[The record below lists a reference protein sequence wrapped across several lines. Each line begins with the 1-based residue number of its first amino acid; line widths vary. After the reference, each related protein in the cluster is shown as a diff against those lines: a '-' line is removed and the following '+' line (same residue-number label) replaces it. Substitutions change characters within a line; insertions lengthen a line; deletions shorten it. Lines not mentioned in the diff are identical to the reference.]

1 MGVGAA
7 LFVLIIAVTGLLLN
21 HTEDFEFDSRH
32 VKSDWVLD
40 WYGIAAPEQ
49 LLSFSANDQ
58 FITLMGEH
66 LYLNR
71 REIDGNYHRLVG
83 ALYIQGMYVVAVN
96 NSIVLLS
103 ERGEIIEQLRDSD
116 GVPAGISAIGAD
128 KQGSVVAAGSHDY
141 YAADQDFIRW
151 TRRPAGADGVRWA
164 RPAKTDKALAAA
176 LRAHYR
182 GEVLPVER
190 VLLDLHSGRFFGR
203 AGPWVFDIAAI
214 LLILLAL
221 SGTWIW
227 LRRRR

>member
-7 LFVLIIAVTGLLLN
+7 LFVLIIAVTGIALN
-21 HTEDFEFDSRH
+21 HTEDFKFDSRY
-32 VKSDWVLD
+32 VKSAWVLD
-40 WYGIAAPEQ
+40 WYGIAAPER

-83 ALYIQGMYVVAVN
+83 ALYSRDMYVVAVN

-103 ERGEIIEQLRDSD
+103 ERGDIVEQLRDSD
-116 GVPAGISAIGAD
+116 GVPAGISAIGVD
-128 KQGSVVAAGSHDY
+128 TQGNLVTAGSHDY
-141 YAADQDFIRW
+141 YEADKDFIRW
-151 TRRPAGADGVRWA
+151 TRRPAGAEGVRWA
-164 RPAKTDKALAAA
+164 TAATVDNALADA

-182 GEVLPVER
+182 GEVLPLER
-190 VLLDLHSGRFFGR
+190 VILDLHSGRFFGR
-203 AGPWVFDIAAI
+203 AGPWIFDLAAI